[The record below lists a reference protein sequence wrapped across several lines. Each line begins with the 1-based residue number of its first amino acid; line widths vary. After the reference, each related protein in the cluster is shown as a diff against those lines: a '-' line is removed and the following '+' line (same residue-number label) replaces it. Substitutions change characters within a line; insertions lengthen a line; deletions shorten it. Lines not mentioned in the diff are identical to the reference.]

1 MSASSLLLAWLACIC
16 TSLAS
21 AYVVTGTSLAAAE
34 AEAKA
39 AEVLLPPPSSSL
51 PPSRCL
57 DTCVTAG
64 DAICQDGGWG
74 ASGVWCEFGTDCA
87 DCGPRLV
94 THPPPSPL
102 RFPPPPL
109 PLPTPSPPSPPVPAV
124 LPAPPAPPSSPP
136 LLSICLDSCHL
147 DRHGLSICLESCHL
161 ERHGLAGWGLW
172 RLLRLWADVRVGTD
186 CSDCVS
192 RQEADL
198 LEALGEQGPL
208 IHSFYAVDIIFIPEE
223 LRHLEL
229 ESRGNATR

>member
-109 PLPTPSPPSPPVPAV
+109 PLPTPSPAVPAV
-124 LPAPPAPPSSPP
+124 QAAPAVPNAPPAPPSSPP
-136 LLSICLDSCHL
+136 LPSICLDSC
-147 DRHGLSICLESCHL
+147 RL
-161 ERHGLAGWGLW
+161 ERHGLSGWGLA
-172 RLLRLWADVRVGTD
+172 RLWRLWADVRVGTD
-186 CSDCVS
+186 CTDCVS

-198 LEALGEQGPL
+198 RALGGPFL
-208 IHSFYAVDIIFIPEE
+208 SFYGTDNVLNNVVNIEE
-223 LRHLEL
+223 LRMLILEQ
-229 ESRGNATR
+229 EVKGNATR

>member
-94 THPPPSPL
+94 THPTPSPL

-109 PLPTPSPPSPPVPAV
+109 PLTTPSPAVPAV
-124 LPAPPAPPSSPP
+124 PAVPNAPPAPPLSPP
-136 LLSICLDSCHL
+136 LPSICLDSC
-147 DRHGLSICLESCHL
+147 RL
-161 ERHGLAGWGLW
+161 ERHGLSGWGLG
-172 RLLRLWADVRVGTD
+172 RLWRLWADVRVGTD
-186 CSDCVS
+186 CTDCVS

-198 LEALGEQGPL
+198 RALGPFPSSTGETMSEADLRALGPFP
-208 IHSFYAVDIIFIPEE
+208 SFYEEDDVVNIEE
-223 LRHLEL
+223 LMML
-229 ESRGNATR
+229 SSKKS

>member
-109 PLPTPSPPSPPVPAV
+109 PLPTPSPAVPAMQAAPAV
-124 LPAPPAPPSSPP
+124 PNAPPAPPSSPP
-136 LLSICLDSCHL
+136 LPSICLDSC
-147 DRHGLSICLESCHL
+147 RL
-161 ERHGLAGWGLW
+161 ERHGLSGWGLA
-172 RLLRLWADVRVGTD
+172 RLWRLWADVRVGTD
-186 CSDCVS
+186 CTDCVS

-198 LEALGEQGPL
+198 RALGGPFL
-208 IHSFYAVDIIFIPEE
+208 SFYGTDNVLNNVVNIEE
-223 LRHLEL
+223 LRMLILEQ
-229 ESRGNATR
+229 EVKGNATR

>member
-109 PLPTPSPPSPPVPAV
+109 PLPTPSPAVSAVQAAPAV
-124 LPAPPAPPSSPP
+124 PNAPPAPPSSPP
-136 LLSICLDSCHL
+136 LPSICLDSC
-147 DRHGLSICLESCHL
+147 RL
-161 ERHGLAGWGLW
+161 ERHGLSGWGLA
-172 RLLRLWADVRVGTD
+172 RLWRLWADVRVGTD
-186 CSDCVS
+186 CTDCVS

-198 LEALGEQGPL
+198 RALGGPFL
-208 IHSFYAVDIIFIPEE
+208 SFYGTDNVLNNVVNIEE
-223 LRHLEL
+223 LRMLILEQ
-229 ESRGNATR
+229 EVKGNATR